1 MKKNKQIDASYYD
14 KTDLSGI
21 MMQSD
26 KKKRVYKAKTK
37 RITMNITQDAY
48 EDAHDL
54 DRFMG
59 MGYQNVLKTAMV
71 MGLKDLHAI
80 VSRDRKKKR
89 RGVS

>member
-14 KTDLSGI
+14 KTDLSGM
-21 MMQSD
+21 MMQTD
-26 KKKRVYKAKTK
+26 KKMKVYKAKTK
-37 RITMNITQDAY
+37 RITINITHEVY

-71 MGLKDLHAI
+71 IGLKDLHAI
-80 VSRDRKKKR
+80 VIREKKKKR
-89 RGVS
+89 QVES

>member
-26 KKKRVYKAKTK
+26 KKKKVYKAKTK
-37 RITMNITQDAY
+37 RITMNITHEAY

-54 DRFMG
+54 DRFMC
-59 MGYQNVLKTAMV
+59 MGYQNVLKIAMV

-80 VSRDRKKKR
+80 VLREKKKKR
-89 RGVS
+89 QVES